1 MSESLKY
8 TPGNLKK
15 VEAILEAAG
24 YTLLYER
31 GSFKPGSCVI
41 EERKIVVV
49 NKYFDTEGRI
59 NSLVDIV
66 ASLRIENASLPEN
79 LRALHE
85 RISLQNEAAA

>member
-1 MSESLKY
+1 MTDEFKY

-49 NKYFDTEGRI
+49 NRYFDIEGRI
-59 NSLVDIV
+59 NSLIDIV
-66 ASLRIENASLPEN
+66 ASLEIKNAALPEN

-85 RISLQNEAAA
+85 RISFQNEAAA